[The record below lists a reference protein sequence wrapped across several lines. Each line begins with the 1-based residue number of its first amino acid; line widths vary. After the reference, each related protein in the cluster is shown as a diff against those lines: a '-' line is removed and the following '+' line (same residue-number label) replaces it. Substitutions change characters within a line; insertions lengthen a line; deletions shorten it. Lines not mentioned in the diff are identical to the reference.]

1 MRYLAIVFLIF
12 QWLPETS
19 YGYVDPG
26 SGHLLW
32 QALLAG
38 FFGGFFFLKR
48 LIVIPSFLRR
58 GRVRKG
64 E

>member
-1 MRYLAIVFLIF
+1 MKHLIVVFTILVWIN
-12 QWLPETS
+12 QPS

-38 FFGGFFFLKR
+38 FFGGFFYIKR
-48 LIVIPSFLRR
+48 FFTLPLFRR
-58 GRVRKG
+58 SRDYNDG